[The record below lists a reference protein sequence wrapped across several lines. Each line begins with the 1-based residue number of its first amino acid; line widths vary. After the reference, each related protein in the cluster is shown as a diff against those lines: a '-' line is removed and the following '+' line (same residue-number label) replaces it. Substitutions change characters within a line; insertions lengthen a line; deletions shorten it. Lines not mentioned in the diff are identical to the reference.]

1 MVWRVIQ
8 TIAASRA
15 KTALHWRYRLYMLDK
30 QDIGYLFLSTSGS
43 EHVCVAKESAHGT
56 LHLFIREPA
65 TMTMFRRR

>member
-1 MVWRVIQ
+1 
-8 TIAASRA
+8 
-15 KTALHWRYRLYMLDK
+15 MLDK

-65 TMTMFRRR
+65 TMTMSRRR